1 MVGGLIARE
10 AKALRQQNRECGMG
24 IEKDLSKRM
33 KSEVDD
39 LFCESS
45 SGKVELREVEYY
57 VSHHGLDGP
66 LESFLD
72 QPIDTFPE
80 EPRAELIN
88 VLGTYSHMHSP
99 GRIVLVKDNIRR
111 YFWRTCS
118 TILNNY
124 PSIWITRNDL
134 KNTVDVIVLKVWWHE
149 QFHFCCDV
157 FRQLFQSQF
166 NPLIEEALAVAYSR
180 SQVLNARQSSRS
192 TISRIH
198 PQFFQ
203 IFMKIVY
210 SYKSPGYR
218 DWHLYG
224 DPVRFG
230 QGLTVYAMN
239 NGKVLSSNGVDVPR
253 MLMDIIASL
262 LAKENSGYIEEIV

>member
-1 MVGGLIARE
+1 
-10 AKALRQQNRECGMG
+10 MG
-24 IEKDLSKRM
+24 IEKDLSKMM

-39 LFCESS
+39 LLCEP
-45 SGKVELREVEYY
+45 SGKVELRQVEDFI
-57 VSHHGLDGP
+57 SRHGLAGP
-66 LESFLD
+66 LDPFLD

-80 EPRAELIN
+80 EPGAGLFN

-99 GRIVLVKDNIRR
+99 GRIALWKDNIRK
-111 YFWRTCS
+111 YFWRICT

-134 KNTVDVIVLKVWWHE
+134 KNSVDVIVFKVWWHE

-166 NPLIEEALAVAYSR
+166 NPHIEEALAVAYSR
-180 SQVLNARQSSRS
+180 SQVLKARQSSRS
-192 TISRIH
+192 TIARIH

-203 IFMKIVY
+203 NFMKIAY
-210 SYKSPGYR
+210 SYQSLGYR
-218 DWHLYG
+218 DWHLYS

-230 QGLTVYAMN
+230 QGLEAYAMN
-239 NGKVLSSNGVDVPR
+239 TGNVLASNGVDVPR

-262 LAKENSGYIEEIV
+262 LAKQNSGYVEVIV

>member
-1 MVGGLIARE
+1 
-10 AKALRQQNRECGMG
+10 MG
-24 IEKDLSKRM
+24 IEKALSKLM
-33 KSEVDD
+33 KSELDE
-39 LFCESS
+39 LFCEP
-45 SGKVELREVEYY
+45 SGKVELREVEDF
-57 VSHHGLDGP
+57 VSRHGLAGP
-66 LESFLD
+66 LDPFLD

-80 EPRAELIN
+80 EPGEGLFN

-99 GRIVLVKDNIRR
+99 GRIELWKDNIRKC
-111 YFWRTCS
+111 FWRICT

-134 KNTVDVIVLKVWWHE
+134 KNSVDVIVLQVWWHE

-157 FRQLFQSQF
+157 FRQLFQSRF

-180 SQVLNARQSSRS
+180 SQVLKARQSSRT
-192 TISRIH
+192 TIARIH

-203 IFMKIVY
+203 IFMDMAY
-210 SYKSPGYR
+210 AFRSPGYS
-218 DWHLYG
+218 DWHLYS

-230 QGLTVYAMN
+230 QGLVPYAMN
-239 NGKVLSSNGVDVPR
+239 NGKVLASNGVDVPK

-262 LAKENSGYIEEIV
+262 LAKENAGYDEAIV